1 MLYWYIEIM
10 NPNTPHQSFELPS
23 PRRINGAEAAGVPAE
38 KPAARQETSSQPLL
52 PPIQQIPAQP
62 LQQPSLQQSTVHTM
76 QNSQGVAASTNP
88 VIANDN
94 DLIEKEWVTKA
105 KQIVA
110 ATREDPHE
118 QNKEISR
125 FKADYLK
132 KRYNKDIKIEE
143 H

>member
-1 MLYWYIEIM
+1 M

-23 PRRINGAEAAGVPAE
+23 PQRINGAETVGEPAE
-38 KPAARQETSSQPLL
+38 NPAARQETSSQPLL

-62 LQQPSLQQSTVHTM
+62 LQPPSLQQSTVHTM
-76 QNSQGVAASTNP
+76 QNSQGVAASSNP

>member
-1 MLYWYIEIM
+1 M

-23 PRRINGAEAAGVPAE
+23 PQRASSAETAGVPTE
-38 KPAARQETSSQPLL
+38 MPAARQETSTQSPLL
-52 PPIQQIPAQP
+52 PAQQIPAQP
-62 LQQPSLQQSTVHTM
+62 LQQPSLQQSTVHAM